1 MEASVDI
8 VAVSPLRRAFKPPL
22 RVSCIQNCIRAASR
36 RSLKGRSAH
45 NAPYAVYGVMNP
57 LSRRASL
64 TDSFPYGIHGELS
77 MSPVESGSQKDGA
90 SIKRLAGFTRQVLK
104 EPILK
109 ALLDQSVL
117 TPVQLETLLIDL
129 VVEGE
134 YGDHI
139 PYEDKATFR
148 SRSGSRKSG
157 VTRGSFNRT
166 LRQARRNV
174 TRCFYTMLLL
184 AYLGLFNLTLFR
196 PFEEVASRIGDYRRV
211 REVLSGKTKLSKE
224 EMESYRLVEETIL
237 SALEE
242 LTSSTALK
250 SELSRRKSVA
260 D

>member
-1 MEASVDI
+1 
-8 VAVSPLRRAFKPPL
+8 
-22 RVSCIQNCIRAASR
+22 
-36 RSLKGRSAH
+36 
-45 NAPYAVYGVMNP
+45 
-57 LSRRASL
+57 
-64 TDSFPYGIHGELS
+64 
-77 MSPVESGSQKDGA
+77 MSPAQSGPQEDGV
-90 SIKRLAGFTRQVLK
+90 SIKRLASSAHQVLK

-139 PYEDKATFR
+139 PYDDKATFR
-148 SRSGSRKSG
+148 SRSGSRKGG

-184 AYLGLFNLTLFR
+184 AYLGLFDLTLFR
-196 PFEEVASRIGDYRRV
+196 PFEEIASRIGDYRRV
-211 REVLSGKTKLSKE
+211 REVLSGKATLSKE
-224 EMESYRLVEETIL
+224 DMESYRLVEETIL

-250 SELSRRKSVA
+250 SELSRRRSIT